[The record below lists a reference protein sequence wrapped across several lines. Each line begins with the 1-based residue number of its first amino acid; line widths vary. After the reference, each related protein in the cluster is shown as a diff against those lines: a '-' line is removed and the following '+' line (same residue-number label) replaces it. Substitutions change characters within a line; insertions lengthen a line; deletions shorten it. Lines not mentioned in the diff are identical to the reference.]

1 MVSACGSVSTDLLIA
16 MPVTR
21 PQEKIAISVGE

>member
-1 MVSACGSVSTDLLIA
+1 MPSACGIVMTDLLIA

-21 PQEKIAISVGE
+21 PHEKIAISVGE